1 MRVKVLSS
9 CLLLCLQHLGQAFL
23 PCDAKG
29 LRNNFG
35 RKGKRLGG
43 GRGGVKERG
52 EGGLCLG
59 DLTSLERWSPPLE
72 CPAPAARASTQPVPL
87 EGPQPSGMSRKP
99 THNPQHS
106 SQKAVNLCT
115 VAVLAQSNMKTAG
128 VWSLQATGHTLRS
141 IHSRVLWDKSEHTH
155 ASCKGFSLCDLSSR
169 CAP

>member
-1 MRVKVLSS
+1 MV
-9 CLLLCLQHLGQAFL
+9 
-23 PCDAKG
+23 G
-29 LRNNFG
+29 LWH
-35 RKGKRLGG
+35 
-43 GRGGVKERG
+43 RG

-87 EGPQPSGMSRKP
+87 EGPQLSGMPREP

-106 SQKAVNLCT
+106 FQKAVNLCT

-141 IHSRVLWDKSEHTH
+141 IHSRVLWDKSEY
-155 ASCKGFSLCDLSSR
+155 
-169 CAP
+169 APCLLQRLQPMRFVLQMCTLRRSADPWLRAECQRSAEGGLANRVCLANTS